1 MLKGFLNK
9 TFGLR
14 DGEIYISFLM
24 QLYIFLIITVLLIVK
39 PTVNAIFLSQLGAEH
54 LPYGY
59 LLVALIAVIT
69 SYFYNKAIRRFSL
82 IKVTVTSILFFSLG
96 FIILSALLHF
106 SLINDWILYVYYLGV
121 SLFAVVATSQF
132 WILANMVYNS
142 REAKR
147 LFGFIGAGAIAGGV
161 FGGYLTSLVVS
172 AFGNKTVVL
181 LAAALLLC
189 CIPIIQKVWK
199 IRLKVMNMYVRNQRK
214 FNETNTEEA
223 SIKIISKS
231 KHLTYLALI
240 TGISVVVAKLVDFQF
255 SDFANKAINNPEELA
270 AFFGF
275 WFSTFNVLALILQL
289 FFTNRVLSKLGVS
302 STLLIL
308 PLGIALGCLLFLTFP
323 ELWVLVIIKGIDGSF
338 KQSVNKAAFELSIM
352 PIPLNIKNQA
362 KSYID
367 VVVDSIA
374 TGLSGFMLIFLIR
387 KLDLDTSYITII
399 VLFFVFIWILLI
411 YKLREAYYNSF
422 RKNIEST
429 ILKNDDSLD
438 EGRKP
443 ETTITAA
450 RRILSGDDEVAILN
464 LLDRLSNY
472 KVKSLKSSIVKLLT
486 HPSNKVKTEAIQ
498 QLYTYDDAIELEKVT
513 KLIYEKD
520 DDLVLAALDYVLHH
534 SVSETEFFETYL
546 NNENEYIANAALFC
560 LAKEASSNKELAS
573 KFELNNRITEK
584 INSINGAEVDTRAA
598 AVADLLIA
606 IAYAELPEHY
616 YFIEKYLKSHNNTI
630 KSHAIKAAG
639 IIKGE
644 RFIDALFEC
653 LSEKEYR
660 KKAIK
665 ALKSYG
671 PGITTTILNLDKRE
685 ALKAK
690 NKRFVPRIIE
700 AFKTQN
706 AVNMLLSLM
715 KSRDFIIRLEASRSL
730 LKLNQKRERLVFSTR
745 LIKSLILKETKHYKE
760 ALEAQYFLNQLI
772 ELDTEETIETV
783 NVPELTLARQNIVEV
798 LEEQL
803 DISLK
808 TIFKLLAIIYEEN
821 DIKIAYS
828 GLLSDVNEA
837 RINALEFLDNL
848 LKGQLKFKLIPL
860 LEHYV
865 NENDSLQ
872 HMLSRT
878 KIVDEKM
885 CLTLLVKNR
894 GKRIKLEVLELI
906 RISNDNQYRAI
917 VKALKKHK
925 SVEVKYAATQTL
937 KHLQNLAL
945 K

>member
-39 PTVNAIFLSQLGAEH
+39 PTVNAIFLSKLGAEH

-59 LLVALIAVIT
+59 LLVALTAVIT

-82 IKVTVTSILFFSLG
+82 IKVTVSSLVFFSLG
-96 FIILSALLHF
+96 FLVLSALLHF
-106 SLINDWILYVYYLGV
+106 KMINNWVLYLYYLGV

-172 AFGNKTVVL
+172 SFGNKTVVL
-181 LAAALLLC
+181 IAAILILC
-189 CIPIIQKVWK
+189 CIPILQKVWK
-199 IRLKVMNMYVRNQRK
+199 LRLKVMNTYVRNQRK
-214 FNETNTEEA
+214 FHETNTEET
-223 SIKIISKS
+223 SLRIISKS

-240 TGISVVVAKLVDFQF
+240 TGISVIVAKLVDFQF
-255 SDFANKAINNPEELA
+255 SDFANKAINDPEELA

-275 WFSTFNVLALILQL
+275 WFSSFNVLALILQL

-323 ELWVLVIIKGIDGSF
+323 ELWVLVLIKGIDGSF

-387 KLDLDTSYITII
+387 KLDFDTSYITII

-429 ILKNDDSLD
+429 ILKNNDNLN
-438 EGRKP
+438 EERKP
-443 ETTITAA
+443 ETTLTAA
-450 RRILSGDDEVAILN
+450 RRVLNGNDEVAIVT

-472 KVKSLKSSIVKLLT
+472 KVKSLKNSIVKLLN
-486 HPSNKVKTEAIQ
+486 HPSNKIKTEAIKL
-498 QLYTYDDAIELEKVT
+498 LYTYDGATEIENVK
-513 KLIYEKD
+513 KLIHTED
-520 DDLVLAALDYVLHH
+520 DDLVFAALDYVLYH
-534 SVSETEFFETYL
+534 SASETQFFETYL
-546 NNENEYIANAALFC
+546 NHENDYIANAALLC
-560 LAKEASSNKELAS
+560 LAKETASNKELAS

-584 INSINGAEVDTRAA
+584 INAINGSEVDTREA
-598 AVADLLIA
+598 AVADLLIT
-606 IAYAELPEHY
+606 IAHAELPEHH
-616 YFIEKYLKSHNNTI
+616 YFIEKYLKSYNSHI
-630 KSHAIKAAG
+630 KFHAIKAAG
-639 IIKGE
+639 ITKGE
-644 RFIDALFEC
+644 RFIEGLFEC
-653 LSEKEYR
+653 LLEKEYR

-665 ALKSYG
+665 ALRNYG
-671 PGITTTILNLDKRE
+671 SGITTTILNLEKSE
-685 ALKAK
+685 LLNEK
-690 NKRFVPRIIE
+690 NKRFVPKIVE
-700 AFKTQN
+700 SFKTQN
-706 AVNMLLSLM
+706 AVHVLMGLM

-730 LKLNQKRERLVFSTR
+730 LKLNNKQAKLIFNTR
-745 LIKSLILKETKHYKE
+745 LLRNLILKEAKHYKQ
-760 ALEAQYFLNQLI
+760 ALVARHLLSEIIAS
-772 ELDTEETIETV
+772 DTEMANKTIEIA
-783 NVPELTLARQNIVEV
+783 ELTQARRNVVEV

-803 DISLK
+803 DISLR
-808 TIFKLLAIIYEEN
+808 TIFKLLAIIYNEN
-821 DIKIAYS
+821 DIKITYS
-828 GLLSDVNEA
+828 GLLSDVKDT

-848 LKGQLKFKLIPL
+848 LKSQLKFKLIPL

-865 NENDSLQ
+865 LEDDSSLNT
-872 HMLSRT
+872 LIKP
-878 KIVDEKM
+878 KISDEKT
-885 CLTLLVKNR
+885 CLTLLIKSR
-894 GKRIKLEVLELI
+894 GKRIKLNVLQLIIEL
-906 RISNDNQYRAI
+906 NDKRYIPI
-917 VKALKKHK
+917 VKTLKKHK
-925 SVEVKYAATQTL
+925 SMEVKYAATQTL
-937 KHLQNLAL
+937 KHLSN
-945 K
+945 